1 MSSVDDESVV
11 RTVTR
16 DIRVPPRLSEQA
28 QRSLAAAPPV
38 ALGVAPLAVDDV
50 DGWLARIAMVNAGIV
65 AMYTPAMESFDGR
78 IATITVDG
86 VDVVDVQPATAT
98 TDDVIVLDI
107 HGGGFIYGTGDAARA
122 MACARSVE
130 LGRRVWCPDYRT
142 PPAAPHPAALEDCLA
157 VYRRLLQQYPASNI
171 FVSAGSAGASI
182 ALAMLMRGHA
192 EGLSLPRGVLLVKP
206 LVDLTRSGDSYCTN
220 LGVDHTLAGLV
231 EPVQMYANG
240 VDLGDPLLSP
250 LFAEL
255 PSPWPPTIIVGG
267 TRDMLLSDA
276 VRIHRK
282 LRAKGADA
290 DLHLWD
296 AMPHAGFGGA
306 PEDHELSAELRTFV
320 DASLGKT

>member
-1 MSSVDDESVV
+1 MSDDSPDSTSF

-65 AMYTPAMESFDGR
+65 AMYKPSTDSFDGR
-78 IATITVDG
+78 IETITVDG
-86 VDVVDVQPATAT
+86 VDVVEVQPATAT

-142 PPAAPHPAALEDCLA
+142 PPVAPYPAALEDCLA

-182 ALAMLMRGHA
+182 AFAMLMRAHA

-206 LVDLTRSGDSYCTN
+206 LVDLTRSGDSSCTN

-231 EPVQMYANG
+231 EPVQMYADG
-240 VDLGDPLLSP
+240 VDLGDPFLSP

-255 PSPWPPTIIVGG
+255 PRTWPPTIVVGG
-267 TRDMLLSDA
+267 TRDILLSDA

-282 LRAKGADA
+282 LRTMGADA

-306 PEDHELSAELRTFV
+306 PEDHELAAELRAFI
-320 DASLGKT
+320 DGLA